1 MFFSLYLCVFLG
13 FGVGG
18 CLWGGRCSRAWEREM
33 TMADVVS
40 VSSGCVFGKYGRG
53 RKRHF
58 AISALLRFFFFFADV
73 RYLAMTP
80 RVAEYL

>member
-1 MFFSLYLCVFLG
+1 
-13 FGVGG
+13 
-18 CLWGGRCSRAWEREM
+18 M

-58 AISALLRFFFFFADV
+58 AISALLRFLLLVEDV
-73 RYLAMTP
+73 WYLAMTP